1 MEKII
6 GSLSTPKISGSLSGS
21 GTISATL
28 GVPVYAEY
36 ETYEGE
42 TEVTPSDEA
51 QVLLTSGLLMVDNIT
66 INPIPSNYGRIEWN
80 GSIITV
86 S

>member
-6 GSLSTPKISGSLSGS
+6 GSLSTPTISGSLSGS
-21 GTISATL
+21 GSISATL
-28 GVPVYAEY
+28 GVPVYVEH
-36 ETYEGE
+36 ETYEGT
-42 TEVTPSDEA
+42 TEVTPSDET
-51 QVLLTSGLLMVDNIT
+51 QVLLTSGFMMVDNIT

>member
-1 MEKII
+1 MKGNI
-6 GSLSTPKISGSLSGS
+6 STRGGLSGALS
-21 GTISATL
+21 IHGELTAQM
-28 GVPVYAEY
+28 GVPIYVEH

-51 QVLLTSGLLMVDNIT
+51 QVLLTSDLLMVDNIT

>member
-1 MEKII
+1 M
-6 GSLSTPKISGSLSGS
+6 
-21 GTISATL
+21 
-28 GVPVYAEY
+28 GVPVYVEH
-36 ETYEGE
+36 EIYEGE

>member
-1 MEKII
+1 MKGDI
-6 GSLSTPKISGSLSGS
+6 STRGGLSGALS
-21 GTISATL
+21 IHGGLTAQM
-28 GVPVYAEY
+28 GVPVYAEH
-36 ETYEGE
+36 EIYEGE

>member
-6 GSLSTPKISGSLSGS
+6 GSLSTPTISGSLSGS

-28 GVPVYAEY
+28 GVPVYAEH
-36 ETYEGE
+36 ETYEGT